1 MLLFKIFIININA
14 IKSQILFTIFIEN
27 LHISRKKN
35 HANRYTFKST
45 FQISF
50 IREIIISNYL
60 KHDQKTFIK
69 SVKISFNAQ
78 ICEKV
83 FHQISLFLISNTV
96 NQESNTN
103 RVKSYAAKR
112 CPVSRGNLWAQ
123 KGVRATIR

>member
-1 MLLFKIFIININA
+1 MRIDIHLNQHFKFHLSEKLSSPTILNTIKNIYQ
-14 IKSQILFTIFIEN
+14 IKI
-27 LHISRKKN
+27 
-35 HANRYTFKST
+35 A
-45 FQISF
+45 
-50 IREIIISNYL
+50 
-60 KHDQKTFIK
+60 
-69 SVKISFNAQ
+69 FNAQ

>member
-14 IKSQILFTIFIEN
+14 IKSQILFTIFIQN
-27 LHISRKKN
+27 LHISRKKTMRIDIHLN
-35 HANRYTFKST
+35 QHFKFHLSEKLSSPT
-45 FQISF
+45 IL
-50 IREIIISNYL
+50 N
-60 KHDQKTFIK
+60 DQKTFIK

-83 FHQISLFLISNTV
+83 FHQISLFLISNTI

-123 KGVRATIR
+123 KGVQQ